1 MNTAELEALIRER
14 KAVELDLRH
23 QVNERLERRR
33 AEIDDAVRSAMNHS
47 RRHVV
52 ATFMYLYPT
61 GGAIDEFEKHLQQS
75 GWHRTQ
81 LPADGWARPMERG
94 TTFPDAVKLAHDE
107 IDRARTHAMAAVRV
121 SCKFVVN
128 GVRVGSF
135 KVLSL

>member
-1 MNTAELEALIRER
+1 
-14 KAVELDLRH
+14 
-23 QVNERLERRR
+23 
-33 AEIDDAVRSAMNHS
+33 
-47 RRHVV
+47 
-52 ATFMYLYPT
+52 
-61 GGAIDEFEKHLQQS
+61 
-75 GWHRTQ
+75 
-81 LPADGWARPMERG
+81 MERG